1 MKKKIGSLD
10 IDLCIFLLL
19 FFGISLV
26 TIYSASTYLPD
37 YLGNLPLKQAIWYA
51 IGCIVILVML
61 KVGNDRILSWAWY
74 LYIIGVFLLALVL
87 FLGKPYNG
95 SRCWFSLPGIGTF
108 QPSEFMKIILI
119 VTLARF
125 IHDFQESKEKIG
137 WKEEFFFLI
146 KVALIYL
153 IPTVLTFLEPDTGAI
168 FIYTIITIVM
178 LFVSGIHWRWFVI
191 LFGGIFAIGVLFFYF
206 YFFHQEM
213 LIQLFGSNLFYRIDR
228 ILDWQQGSGMQL
240 ENALAAIG
248 SSGLFGHGFNR
259 TPIYFPES
267 GTDFIF
273 AVFASNFGLVG
284 SLLFLGLIFGFDLYL
299 LHIAKGQKKK
309 PVNQYLI
316 AGILG
321 MLLYQQIQNIGMTL
335 GLLPITGI
343 TLPFIS
349 YGGSSLISYMIM
361 LGIIFNI
368 TREKTIN

>member
-1 MKKKIGSLD
+1 
-10 IDLCIFLLL
+10 
-19 FFGISLV
+19 
-26 TIYSASTYLPD
+26 
-37 YLGNLPLKQAIWYA
+37 
-51 IGCIVILVML
+51 
-61 KVGNDRILSWAWY
+61 
-74 LYIIGVFLLALVL
+74 
-87 FLGKPYNG
+87 
-95 SRCWFSLPGIGTF
+95 
-108 QPSEFMKIILI
+108 
-119 VTLARF
+119 
-125 IHDFQESKEKIG
+125 
-137 WKEEFFFLI
+137 
-146 KVALIYL
+146 
-153 IPTVLTFLEPDTGAI
+153 
-168 FIYTIITIVM
+168 M

-240 ENALAAIG
+240 ENALSAIG